1 MAGIADTRAQRLSF
15 WQKMAIGLSAFIV
28 FGFAQFGLRG
38 MVDYA
43 HVPLVMH
50 LHAMA
55 MLAWLGLLVTQSLLV
70 GRPGPSYTGLSNRAP
85 NDMGP
90 HDVSAGGV
98 RPAGGLALHRTLG
111 WASVVMLP
119 LIVVLASLT
128 CLTAIR
134 VGLVPP
140 MFTPPYFLAL
150 VHIGVVTFAALAAT
164 AVLRRDD
171 AGWHKRL
178 MIGSTVMLMEPAL
191 GRVLPMPL
199 IMPWGEWVAM
209 VIQLGVI
216 GLVVRHDKRELRA
229 MHPATTAVVM
239 AIALNHVL
247 VELLAIMPWWV
258 DFTARATGA

>member
-1 MAGIADTRAQRLSF
+1 MASIAGAQTARLSF
-15 WQKMAIGLSAFIV
+15 WQKMAIGLSAFII

-43 HVPLVMH
+43 HAPLVMH
-50 LHAMA
+50 LHGVAMV
-55 MLAWLGLLVTQSLLV
+55 AWLGLLVTQSLLV
-70 GRPGPSYTGLSNRAP
+70 GRPASDGTRAP
-85 NDMGP
+85 
-90 HDVSAGGV
+90 
-98 RPAGGLALHRTLG
+98 GGLALHRTLG

-119 LIVVLASLT
+119 LIVALASLT

-150 VHIGVVTFAALAAT
+150 VHIGVVTFAALAGT
-164 AVLRRDD
+164 AVLRRGE

-178 MIGSTVMLMEPAL
+178 MVGSTVLLMEPAL

-199 IMPWGEWVAM
+199 IMPWGEWVSM
-209 VIQLGVI
+209 VIQLGVV
-216 GLVVRHDKRELRA
+216 GLVMRHDKRELGA
-229 MHPATTAVVM
+229 VHPATTAVVM
-239 AIALNHVL
+239 AVVLTHVL

-258 DFTARATGA
+258 DFTARVTGG